1 MKNDFKP
8 LYIVGA
14 GGFGREVIWLAET
27 INEDNLTW
35 EIMGF
40 VDDDSSLWDKMIDG
54 YNVYGGLDY
63 LEAMDSDVWCV
74 VAVGNAKI
82 RKRIVDRYSKS
93 THIKYA
99 TLISTD
105 TKIGIGSD
113 VGEGSM
119 ICAGNIITVDAVIGR
134 HNIINLDCTVGH
146 DARLADFVTLYPSVN
161 VSGHVHIG
169 NTTEIGTGTQI
180 IQGISV
186 GSGTI
191 IGAGAV
197 VIRDIEDD
205 VTAVGSPARAI
216 KRHASGQLWGGI
228 TTTE

>member
-1 MKNDFKP
+1 MRNDLKS
-8 LYIVGA
+8 LYIMGA

-40 VDDDSSLWDKMIDG
+40 VDDDSSLWDKMLDG
-54 YNVYGGLDY
+54 YKVYGGLDY

-82 RKRIVDRYSKS
+82 RKGIVDRYSKFA
-93 THIKYA
+93 HINYA
-99 TLISTD
+99 TLISPSA
-105 TKIGIGSD
+105 KIGIGSD

-119 ICAGNIITVDAVIGR
+119 VCAGNIITVDAVIGR

-169 NTTEIGTGTQI
+169 NTTEIGTGAFNKCQNIT
-180 IQGISV
+180 SV
-186 GSGTI
+186 S
-191 IGAGAV
+191 
-197 VIRDIEDD
+197 RSSKE
-205 VTAVGSPARAI
+205 
-216 KRHASGQLWGGI
+216 
-228 TTTE
+228 